1 MEDREMKVSRI
12 MVNVFA
18 MFVIVCG
25 VFPAAAAETFIVKD
39 GQANAEIIIADS
51 PARMTRLAAK
61 ELQDYIRKI
70 SGAALAVTNTPGA
83 APVKIFVGKSAH
95 TDRLGIKP
103 YDTKDGG
110 YRIVSGDKWLA
121 LIGRDDDFIPVEPF
135 PKSRQDLTDGS
146 VIGKWDKLTG
156 DAKWGYPVG
165 SMFKSKN
172 YFELA
177 PCAVVSTNEQRN
189 KDGSVL
195 AWSFDERGSFNA
207 VCGFLRSLG
216 VRWYMPGELG
226 EVVPEMK
233 SIPLPEIDETVRSAF
248 PLRQFSVRFGVQ
260 GRDVALWAMRMGLRD
275 DYGTMIAHGIALFTG
290 RKEFG
295 EMHPDYFA
303 LYGGKRE
310 NRRDDSKRQLCLS
323 SEELLKENVNFAR
336 AVFDIYKFDVVSIM
350 PPDGYSAICQCKL
363 CAGKDAIERGSRG
376 MLSDYVW
383 DYVNR
388 AAKETAKTHPDKKI
402 LCCAYGAYTLPPF
415 KIDKLNPNVIVCIVG
430 GRRPTANKPEQ
441 QEEFRQLREEW
452 RKKTDNKIM
461 IFENYPLTS
470 RGYCQP
476 SYCAHA
482 QGEINATKPY
492 SMGED
497 IWFTP
502 GKDFHVPG
510 YNHFNLY
517 FTARMY
523 WENDVDALYNE
534 YCRLFYGPAEK
545 EMKAFFDYCE
555 ANHQEMNDDF
565 DKAKRA
571 LDLFAAAEKKADA
584 GSVYGKRIA
593 LVADYLKGF
602 KAKAEELAQPRE
614 DKMALR
620 VCDKAAGIKIDGK
633 LDEKFWQDIPA
644 DAVGRLADLVTGS
657 NPVYKTSCKAG
668 WEGANLYFGIH
679 CEDSGALNNGA
690 TRNEDPAIWFGDAVE
705 IILETDKHAYYQF
718 AINPAGMMMDLDRA
732 AGKLGY
738 QWNSQAEVA
747 VVAGEAGWTIEI
759 RIPITTDENDPL
771 HQVIG
776 TKPDEKKPWH
786 FNVCRQRLRDK
797 ESELTAFSPTGKKG
811 FHFPRKFGRLFV
823 K

>member
-1 MEDREMKVSRI
+1 MRHQFMAFTCAVVLANLAPGQNALGAWE
-12 MVNVFA
+12 
-18 MFVIVCG
+18 
-25 VFPAAAAETFIVKD
+25 FIVKD
-39 GQANAEIIIADS
+39 GLPNAEIVLADS
-51 PARMTRLAAK
+51 PARTTRLAAK

-70 SGAALAVTNTPGA
+70 SGATLAVTNVPGA
-83 APVKIFVGKSAH
+83 MPVKIYVGQSAH
-95 TDRLGIKP
+95 TDKLGVKP

-110 YRIVSGDKWLA
+110 YRMVSGKDWLA
-121 LIGRDDDFIPVEPF
+121 LLGRDDDFVPIEPF
-135 PKSRQDLTDGS
+135 PKGRQDLTDGS
-146 VIGKWDKLTG
+146 LEAKWDKLTG
-156 DAKWGYPVG
+156 NAKWGNPVA
-165 SMFKSKN
+165 SMFKSKA
-172 YFELA
+172 YFDLA
-177 PCAVVSTNEQRN
+177 PGAVVSTNEQRD
-189 KDGSVL
+189 KTGAVL
-195 AWSFDERGSFNA
+195 LWSFDERGSFNA

-216 VRWYMPGELG
+216 VRWYLPGELG

-233 SIPLPEIDETVRSAF
+233 SIPLPEVDETARPAF

-260 GRDVALWAMRMGLRD
+260 GREVALWAMRMGLRD
-275 DYGTMIAHGIALFTG
+275 EYNTMIAHGIALFTG

-295 EMHPDYFA
+295 DMHPESFA
-303 LYGGKRE
+303 IYGGKRE
-310 NRRDDSKRQLCLS
+310 NEREDSKRQLCLS

-350 PPDGYSAICQCKL
+350 PPDGYSAICQCPK
-363 CAGKDAIERGSRG
+363 CAGKDTIERGSRG

-388 AAKETAKTHPDKKI
+388 AAQETAKTHPDKKI
-402 LCCAYGAYTLPPF
+402 LCCAYGAYTLPPL
-415 KIDKLNPNVIVCIVG
+415 KIDKLHPNVVVCIVG
-430 GRRPTANKPEQ
+430 GRRPTANKPDQ
-441 QEEFRQLREEW
+441 MEEVRQLREEW

-461 IFENYPLTS
+461 IFENYPLTT

-482 QGEINATKPY
+482 QGEINETKPY
-492 SMGED
+492 SAGED

-523 WENDVDALYNE
+523 WETDVDALYNE

-555 ANHQEMNDDF
+555 ANHQEMQKESA
-565 DKAKRA
+565 KASRA
-571 LDLFAAAEKKADA
+571 LELFAAAEKKAEP

-593 LVADYLKGF
+593 LVADYLAGF
-602 KAKAEELAQPRE
+602 RKKAEELAQPRD
-614 DKMALR
+614 DKMAQR
-620 VCDKAAGIKIDGK
+620 VCDNATGIKVDGK
-633 LDEKFWQDIPA
+633 LDEKFWREIPA
-644 DAVGRLADLVTGS
+644 EATGHLADLMTGS
-657 NPVYKTSCKAG
+657 NPVFKTSCKAG
-668 WEGANLYFGIH
+668 WEGANLYFGIR
-679 CEDSGALNNGA
+679 CDDSGELNIGA
-690 TRNEDPAIWFGDAVE
+690 KRSEDPAIWFGDAVE

-718 AINPAGMMMDLDRA
+718 AINPAGAMIDLDRS

-738 QWNSQAEVA
+738 QWDSQSELA
-747 VVAGEAGWTIEI
+747 VLSDKDGWTIEI
-759 RIPITTDENDPL
+759 RIPVTTDENDPL

-776 TKPDEKKPWH
+776 TKPAENNPWH

-797 ESELTAFSPTGKKG
+797 ERELTAFSPTGQKG